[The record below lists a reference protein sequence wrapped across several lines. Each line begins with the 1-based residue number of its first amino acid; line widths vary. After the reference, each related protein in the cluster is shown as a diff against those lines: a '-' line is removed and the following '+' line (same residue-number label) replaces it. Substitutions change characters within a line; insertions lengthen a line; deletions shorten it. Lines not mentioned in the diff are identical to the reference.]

1 MRERLVRWYWLMVGP
16 AILLFAILYAA
27 NKLGLADPGPW
38 TGAHRGIGV
47 AVFMGAALLGIAAP
61 LGLRTAFVSSHRD
74 ERSIPE
80 AEVERF
86 ERRVL
91 LVALW
96 APYLAVVAAYLE
108 LPTVLFAGTVL
119 SAFYALYY
127 LYPTRRR
134 VAHERRIFR
143 VES

>member
-1 MRERLVRWYWLMVGP
+1 MRERLVRLYWLMVGP
-16 AILLFAILYAA
+16 AILLFAALYAVD
-27 NKLGLADPGPW
+27 KLGLADPGLW
-38 TGAHRGIGV
+38 RSAHRGIGV
-47 AVFMGAALLGIAAP
+47 VVFMGAALLGVAAP
-61 LGLRTAFVSSHRD
+61 LGLRTAFVSRHR
-74 ERSIPE
+74 EQRSVPE

-108 LPTVLFAGTVL
+108 LPTVFFAGTAL

-134 VAHERRIFR
+134 ISHERRIFR
-143 VES
+143 AD